1 MFSRRTWFWLI
12 FSFFCLLIVIDVL
25 RLGSLG
31 ITAYHEAIAGRRSFE
46 QGWQEIKS
54 GNWPVASQDIAS
66 AQKSFAKARDNS
78 YVIANHFLW
87 SKVGWY
93 RQQSNSAYNLFKS
106 SEIACRTA
114 GSFLKQAD
122 EWQGGQ
128 LSTWLPAAVSA
139 KAATTSNA
147 QMVAQMKAIQPLIL
161 ETLSSIN
168 EIESS
173 LAQVDFAAGLTE
185 LNKPVSELRTSVE
198 SGKKLLAEYLPWIQ
212 LAPYIANQVGDGRFL
227 LVLENNDELRPTGG
241 FIGNYGLLEL
251 KNGRVANLET
261 HDSYHLDM
269 PAQDVFKPAVP
280 YELNRYL
287 GVKQWFFRDANWSP
301 DFPTTARQLKYF
313 YQEQTKVINKTSE
326 AEKIDGV
333 IAITPP
339 LVEDFLDIV
348 GPITVEDQ
356 TYTRSNFVDLLQYR
370 VEMSYDQYGVSS
382 WNRKEVI
389 NDVIKE
395 LKKRLLALPASRWT
409 EVAQVLIKNLERKN
423 VLLYSENSAI
433 EQWLVQQNW
442 AGKIR
447 QTSGDFLWVVDANL
461 GAYKTDA
468 VVDKHVDYHV
478 YHSGNDWL
486 AEVKLTYSHNG
497 GFDWRTTRYKT
508 FARVY
513 APKGSQLVK
522 QVGFREVATS
532 TEELGQA
539 VFGGIVTVEPKKTG
553 KATLVYKLPQN
564 IVDQINKGQ
573 YSLLL
578 QKQPGRQRTSLS
590 VRLAMPRDIKR
601 SYSEQLELQTSGNQ
615 VKGQSGWL
623 VDNLLTVSF

>member
-1 MFSRRTWFWLI
+1 MLSRQAWFKLI
-12 FSFFCLLIVIDVL
+12 FSVFAILIILDVV
-25 RLGSLG
+25 RLGRLG
-31 ITAYHEAIAGRRSFE
+31 FVAYRQAMIGRQAFE
-46 QGWQEIKS
+46 QGWQEVKAGDWSAAGQEIKIAEQAFT
-54 GNWPVASQDIAS
+54 VA
-66 AQKSFAKARDNS
+66 RNNS
-78 YVIANHFLW
+78 YVLTRHFLW
-87 SKVGWY
+87 SKIGWY
-93 RQQSNSAYNLFKS
+93 QQQTNSAYNLFKS

-114 GSFLKQAD
+114 VSFLSQVDKLQNTNLVGLMPGAIAPTD
-122 EWQGGQ
+122 KTNTQV
-128 LSTWLPAAVSA
+128 L
-139 KAATTSNA
+139 
-147 QMVAQMKAIQPLIL
+147 AQMKEIQPLIL
-161 ETLSSIN
+161 ETLANIN
-168 EIESS
+168 ELEAS
-173 LAQVDFAAGLTE
+173 LAQVNFAAGLTE
-185 LNKPVSELRTSVE
+185 LNQPVAELRSSID

-227 LVLENNDELRPTGG
+227 LILQNNDELRPTGG

-251 KNGRVANLET
+251 KDGRVANLET

-269 PAQDVFKPAVP
+269 PAQDAFKPAVP

-313 YQEQTKVINKTSE
+313 YQEQTKVIKKTAT

-333 IAITPP
+333 IAITPA

-395 LKKRLLALPASRWT
+395 LKKRLLALPANRWA
-409 EVAQVLIKNLERKN
+409 EVAQVIIKNLERKN
-423 VLLYSENSAI
+423 VLLYSEDGKI

-442 AGKIR
+442 AGQIR
-447 QTSGDFLWVVDANL
+447 STKSDFLWVVDANL
-461 GAYKTDA
+461 GAFKSDA
-468 VVDKHVDYHV
+468 VVDKHVDYNV
-478 YHSGNDWL
+478 YRSGNDWL

-508 FARVY
+508 FTRVY
-513 APKGSQLVK
+513 APQGSQLIK
-522 QVGFREVATS
+522 QIGFREVATT

-539 VFGGIVTVEPKKTG
+539 VFGGIITVEPKKTG
-553 KATLVYKLPQN
+553 EASLVYRLPQSV
-564 IVDQINKGQ
+564 VDQINKGQ
-573 YSLLL
+573 YNLLL
-578 QKQPGRQRTSLS
+578 QKQPGRQRTSLKVKLNLPHS
-590 VRLAMPRDIKR
+590 IKR
-601 SYSEQLELQTSGNQ
+601 SHSEQLEIQVEGNKLQ
-615 VKGQSGWL
+615 GQSGWL
-623 VDNLLTVSF
+623 VDNLLSVSF

>member
-1 MFSRRTWFWLI
+1 MLSRRAWFWLI
-12 FSFFCLLIVIDVL
+12 FSFFAILIILDAV

-31 ITAYHEAIAGRRSFE
+31 LTAYRQALAGRQSFE
-46 QGWQEIKS
+46 QGWREVKAGDWTAASQEIQ
-54 GNWPVASQDIAS
+54 A
-66 AQKSFAKARDNS
+66 AQKSFTVARNNS
-78 YVIANHFLW
+78 YVLAHHFLW
-87 SKVGWY
+87 SKIGWY
-93 RQQSNSAYNLFKS
+93 HQQTNSAYNLFKS

-114 GSFLKQAD
+114 VSFL
-122 EWQGGQ
+122 GQ
-128 LSTWLPAAVSA
+128 VDKLQNTKLTNLIPGAI
-139 KAATTSNA
+139 ATDDKSNT
-147 QMVAQMKAIQPLIL
+147 QVLAQMKEIQPLIL
-161 ETLSSIN
+161 ETLANIN
-168 EIESS
+168 ELEAS
-173 LAQVDFAAGLTE
+173 LAQVNFAAGLTE
-185 LNKPVSELRTSVE
+185 LNQPVAELRSNLD
-198 SGKKLLAEYLPWIQ
+198 SGKKLLADYLPWIQ

-227 LVLENNDELRPTGG
+227 LILQNNDELRPTGG

-251 KNGRVANLET
+251 KDGRVANLET

-269 PAQDVFKPAVP
+269 PAQDAFKPAVP

-313 YQEQTKVINKTSE
+313 YQEQTKVIKKTAT

-395 LKKRLLALPASRWT
+395 LKKRLLALPANRWA

-423 VLLYSENSAI
+423 VLLYSEDNAI
-433 EQWLVQQNW
+433 EQWLIGQNW
-442 AGKIR
+442 AGQIR
-447 QTSGDFLWVVDANL
+447 NTNADFLWVVDANL
-461 GAYKTDA
+461 GAFKSDA
-468 VVDKHVDYHV
+468 VVDKHVDYQL
-478 YHSGNDWL
+478 YRSGQDWL
-486 AEVKLTYSHNG
+486 AEVKLNYSHNG

-508 FARVY
+508 FTRVY
-513 APKGSQLVK
+513 APKGSQLIK
-522 QVGFREVATS
+522 QVGFREVATT
-532 TEELGQA
+532 TEELGRA

-553 KATLVYKLPQN
+553 EATLVYKLPQN

-590 VRLAMPRDIKR
+590 VKLNLPRDIKR
-601 SYSEQLELQTSGNQ
+601 SHSEQLEMKVNGNKLQ
-615 VKGQSGWL
+615 GQSGWL

>member
-1 MFSRRTWFWLI
+1 MLSRRAWFWLI
-12 FSFFCLLIVIDVL
+12 FSFFAVLIVLDAV

-31 ITAYHEAIAGRRSFE
+31 LTAYRQALVGRQSFE
-46 QGWQEIKS
+46 QGWQEIKA
-54 GNWPVASQDIAS
+54 GDWTAASQEIQKAQQSFTIA
-66 AQKSFAKARDNS
+66 RNNS
-78 YVIANHFLW
+78 YVLAHHFLW
-87 SKVGWY
+87 SKIDWY
-93 RQQSNSAYNLFKS
+93 HQQTNSAYNLFKS

-114 GSFLKQAD
+114 VSFL
-122 EWQGGQ
+122 GQ
-128 LSTWLPAAVSA
+128 VDKLQNTKLTNLIPGAI
-139 KAATTSNA
+139 ATNDKTNA
-147 QMVAQMKAIQPLIL
+147 QVLAQMKEIQPLIL
-161 ETLSSIN
+161 ETLANIN
-168 EIESS
+168 ELEAS
-173 LAQVDFAAGLTE
+173 LAQVNFAAGLTE
-185 LNKPVSELRTSVE
+185 LNQPVAELRSSLD
-198 SGKKLLAEYLPWIQ
+198 SGKKLLADYLPWIQ

-227 LVLENNDELRPTGG
+227 LILQNNDELRPTGG

-251 KNGRVANLET
+251 KDGRVANLET

-269 PAQDVFKPAVP
+269 PAQDAFKPAVP

-313 YQEQTKVINKTSE
+313 YQEQTKVIKKTDT

-395 LKKRLLALPASRWT
+395 LKKRLLALPANRWA

-423 VLLYSENSAI
+423 VLLYSEDNAI
-433 EQWLVQQNW
+433 EQWLIGQNW
-442 AGKIR
+442 AGQVR
-447 QTSGDFLWVVDANL
+447 NTNADFLWVVDANL
-461 GAYKTDA
+461 GAFKSDA
-468 VVDKHVDYHV
+468 VVDKHVDYQL
-478 YHSGNDWL
+478 YRSGQDWL

-508 FARVY
+508 FTRVY
-513 APKGSQLVK
+513 APKGSQLIK
-522 QVGFREVATS
+522 QVGFREVATT
-532 TEELGQA
+532 TEELDRA

-553 KATLVYKLPQN
+553 EATLVYKLPQN

-590 VRLAMPRDIKR
+590 VKLNLPRHIKR
-601 SYSEQLELQTSGNQ
+601 SHSEQLELKVNGNKLQ
-615 VKGQSGWL
+615 GQSGWL